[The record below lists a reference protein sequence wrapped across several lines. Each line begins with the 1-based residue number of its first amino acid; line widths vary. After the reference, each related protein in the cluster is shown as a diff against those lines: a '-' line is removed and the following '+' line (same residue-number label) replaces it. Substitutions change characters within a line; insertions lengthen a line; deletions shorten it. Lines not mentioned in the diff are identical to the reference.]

1 MTTITVKNIPDDV
14 YERFKQQAK
23 ANYRSVNSEVIMLME
38 RATIAYRT
46 DADVEKILASARMTR
61 ELTSGFVLTEEDLEY
76 AINEGR
82 P

>member
-1 MTTITVKNIPDDV
+1 MATITVKNIPDDV
-14 YERFKQQAK
+14 YARLKKQAK
-23 ANYRSVNSEVIMLME
+23 YNRRSVNSEVIVLME

-46 DADVEKILASARMTR
+46 DADVERILADAKALRDSMN
-61 ELTSGFVLTEEDLEY
+61 FVATEEEIDR

>member
-1 MTTITVKNIPDDV
+1 MSTITVKNIPDDV

-38 RATIAYRT
+38 RATVAYRT
-46 DADVEKILASARMTR
+46 DADVEKILADAKALRDSMN
-61 ELTSGFVLTEEDLEY
+61 FVVTEEDIDR

>member
-14 YERFKQQAK
+14 YARLKDQAK
-23 ANYRSVNSEVIMLME
+23 ANYRSVNSEVIVLME

-46 DADVEKILASARMTR
+46 DADVERILASARMTR

>member
-14 YERFKQQAK
+14 YARLKNQAK
-23 ANYRSVNSEVIMLME
+23 ANYRSVNSEVIVLME

-46 DADVEKILASARMTR
+46 DADVERILADAKALRDSMD
-61 ELTSGFVLTEEDLEY
+61 FVVTEEDLDR

>member
-38 RATIAYRT
+38 RATVAYRT
-46 DADVEKILASARMTR
+46 DADVEKILADAKALRDSMN
-61 ELTSGFVLTEEDLEY
+61 FVVTEEDIDR

>member
-14 YERFKQQAK
+14 YSRLKKQAK
-23 ANYRSVNSEVIMLME
+23 YNRRSVNSEVIVLME

-46 DADVEKILASARMTR
+46 DADAERIFADAKALRDSID
-61 ELTSGFVLTEEDLEY
+61 FVVTEEDINH
-76 AINEGR
+76 AKNEGR

>member
-1 MTTITVKNIPDDV
+1 MSTITVKNIPDDV

-46 DADVEKILASARMTR
+46 DADVEKILADAKALRDSMN
-61 ELTSGFVLTEEDLEY
+61 FVVTEEDIDR